1 MLTTSVQK
9 VHLPIKVI
17 IPRIVTNLEVKHF
30 CYTYPELGK
39 SSYSAQGYYDASY
52 FQRHF
57 MSIGSAIVVVI
68 RVRHQCG
75 GQSGLTKYGALP
87 SAKRIFFTLLVSA
100 IPYLINFQPA
110 QLKIYR

>member
-17 IPRIVTNLEVKHF
+17 IPRIVTNLEVKRF
-30 CYTYPELGK
+30 CYPALGK
-39 SSYSAQGYYDASY
+39 SSYSAQGYYGASY

-68 RVRHQCG
+68 RVRHQYG
-75 GQSGLTKYGALP
+75 GQSGLPLNVFFLRFWLAPFHIL
-87 SAKRIFFTLLVSA
+87 SIFN
-100 IPYLINFQPA
+100 P
-110 QLKIYR
+110 RH